1 VDNKLTQLNERQQQ
15 LITEPNLA
23 HVVTL
28 MKDGAP
34 QSTPVWVDYADGY
47 VLINTA
53 DTRQKA
59 RNLQRDPRIALS
71 VVDRNRLGNYV
82 EVRGRVVEMTRE
94 GADEHYAFLARK
106 YFGPDAKP
114 RLTPGEQRIIVKIE
128 PSYVGGMFLG

>member
-1 VDNKLTQLNERQQQ
+1 MPELNERQQQ
-15 LITEPNLA
+15 LLLEPNLA

-28 MKDGAP
+28 MKDGMP
-34 QSTPVWVDYADGY
+34 QSTPVWVDYADGQ

-53 DTRQKA
+53 EGRQKA
-59 RNLQRDPRIALS
+59 RNLAREARVALS

-82 EVRGRVVEMTRE
+82 EIRGRVVEMTRE

-106 YFGPDAKP
+106 YFGPEAKP

-128 PSYVGGMFLG
+128 PSYVGGMFMG